1 MDDDLN
7 TADAITSIFDLV
19 KIANT
24 NINENSSK
32 QLIEKTLSMLNELT
46 KVINIAQTTKDDDI
60 DIEKIEQLIDERNEA
75 KKNKDFAKADEI
87 RDTLKQMGI
96 EIKDTRKGTQW
107 SRI

>member
-1 MDDDLN
+1 M
-7 TADAITSIFDLV
+7 

-24 NINENSSK
+24 NIDENSSK

-46 KVINIAQTTKDDDI
+46 KVINIAQTTKDNDI
-60 DIEKIEQLIDERNEA
+60 DVEKIEQLIDERNEA